1 MKQAMSLSLLFVL
14 SLSGCFNRYDTV
26 EKIDIEPYKA
36 KSELFI
42 DDRIEDKK
50 PVFDPK
56 LIDSRV
62 LKGPDGDWQINT
74 SAAVLKLD
82 VPDIKDEPGFDKLY
96 PSYTEAAKAF
106 QSEKLLPSINL
117 LDGKSKQF
125 DDGLYGAVDY
135 AVAFSPKS
143 PIQVASL
150 VRELRAKSTPKTKLY
165 DWLTGAL
172 EVGKVLSKEESASK
186 SAEAQQYVDAFLQNA
201 ASKTI
206 GFYNW
211 SPELQRTFQMLRY
224 LMVPLDK
231 EGKRVLALQAILTQ
245 NKELNDQYKKVLGF
259 YSRLSNP
266 FKNIS
271 LDAHFSGAAKSRAY
285 SVVYFLPGSTSREVE
300 LIEKLYGNTGLSP
313 SVNLMNAFVKAI
325 REGSV
330 DLQPSANSGW
340 YDYQVHALETFLL
353 PEKSAENNKLLL
365 TKRYKLRM
373 LEAFKA
379 LITKRRETHI
389 RQMDGAKVSSAAIPP
404 EGLSPR
410 LRIEPNP
417 TYFLRTA
424 RSYAF
429 LETILTSTL
438 GEPFLNNHKGLKKGG
453 TRSLSLAKE
462 LKWMKQF
469 FYGLHLLSC
478 EDIGLKNS
486 LLKDELKDKEAC
498 EKTAKEWLGQWT
510 KDPDLSVDTRV
521 VVPIAQDART
531 RRTRLWS
538 TIGVRG
544 VKLNAWYVTAPKWRS
559 LKKKEK
565 WVELERYQLQRSD
578 YIILTDD
585 FAEYEIGGFI
595 PPTREEFRRRCN
607 RGQTKKEVLKE
618 LQK

>member
-1 MKQAMSLSLLFVL
+1 MNPLKPLSLLLVL
-14 SLSGCFNRYDTV
+14 VLSGCFNQYDTV
-26 EKIDIEPYKA
+26 EKIDIKPYKP

-42 DDRIEDKK
+42 DDKIEDKK
-50 PVFDPK
+50 PIFDPT
-56 LIDSRV
+56 LVDSRLV
-62 LKGPDGDWQINT
+62 KTPNGDWEVNT

-82 VPDIKDEPGFDKLY
+82 VPDIKGEAGFDKLY

-106 QSEKLLPSINL
+106 LSQNLLPSINL

-125 DDGLYGAVDY
+125 DDGLYGAVDS
-135 AVAFSPKS
+135 AVAFSAKS

-150 VRELRAKSTPKTKLY
+150 LSKLRAKCTPKSKLH

-172 EVGKVLSKEESASK
+172 DVGKLLSEDESRAK
-186 SAEAQQYVDAFLQNA
+186 SAGAQQYVDAFLQNA
-201 ASKTI
+201 ASKPV

-224 LMVPLDK
+224 LMTPLDK
-231 EGKRVLALQAILTQ
+231 GGERVLSLKTQLTGDKALYA
-245 NKELNDQYKKVLGF
+245 QYKKVMAF

-266 FKNIS
+266 FKNVS
-271 LDAHFSGAAKSRAY
+271 LEAHFSSAAKDRVY
-285 SVVYFLPGSTSREVE
+285 SSVYFLPGSTSREVE

-325 REGSV
+325 REGTV

-353 PEKSAENNKLLL
+353 PEKGAENNKLLL

-389 RQMDGAKVSSAAIPP
+389 RQMSDAKTTSARIRP

-410 LRIEPNP
+410 LRVEPNP

-424 RSYAF
+424 RSYSF
-429 LETILTSTL
+429 LEGMLTSSL
-438 GEPFLNNHKGLKKGG
+438 GKEFLSNHKGLKKGG
-453 TRSLSLAKE
+453 TRPLSLAKE

-469 FYGLHLLSC
+469 FYGLHLISC

-486 LLKDELKDKEAC
+486 LLKNELKDKQAC
-498 EKTAKEWLGQWT
+498 EDTAKEWLGQWT
-510 KDPDLSVDTRV
+510 KDVDLSMDTRV
-521 VVPIAQDART
+521 VVPVARDTET
-531 RRTRLWS
+531 RRMRLWS

-544 VKLNAWYVTAPKWRS
+544 VKLTAWYVTAPKWRPVD
-559 LKKKEK
+559 EK
-565 WVELERYQLQRSD
+565 GKWIDLERYQMQSAQ
-578 YIILTDD
+578 YVILTDD
-585 FAEYEIGGFI
+585 FAEYEIGGFS
-595 PPTREEFRRRCN
+595 PPTREEFRRR
-607 RGQTKKEVLKE
+607 
-618 LQK
+618 